1 MGRVVAIANQ
11 KGGVGK
17 TTTAINLAAS
27 LAAAER
33 SVLLVDLDPQGNST
47 KGLGVWGEP
56 GRGSTYDVLVNDRPL
71 TDVVLPTG
79 MDHLSLAPA
88 DRDLTGAEVE
98 LVARERREFRLRGA
112 IAPLRERFDH
122 IFFDCPPSLGIITLN
137 ALVAADGVLVPVQCE
152 YLALEGLSL
161 LMDTTRRVQS
171 SLHPGLRLEGIL
183 LTMYDERTVLSRQ
196 VADEVR
202 GHFGDHVFQTVVP
215 RNIRLGEA
223 PSHGLPV
230 LKYDIHSRGAE
241 AYLDLARE
249 YIRHDAEKSVGQGT
263 R

>member
-1 MGRVVAIANQ
+1 VGRVVAIANQ

-33 SVLLVDLDPQGNST
+33 SVLLIDLDPQSNST
-47 KGLGVWGEP
+47 KGLGVWGDL
-56 GRGSTYDVLVNDRPL
+56 GQGSTYDVLMNDRPL
-71 TDVVLPTG
+71 EDVILPTS
-79 MDHLSLAPA
+79 MEHLRLAPA

-98 LVARERREFRLRGA
+98 LVERDRREYRLREA
-112 IAPLRERFDH
+112 IAPLRERFQH
-122 IFFDCPPSLGIITLN
+122 IFLDCPPSLGILTLN

-183 LTMYDERTVLSRQ
+183 LTMYDDRTILSRQ
-196 VADEVR
+196 VSTEVR
-202 GHFGDHVFQTVVP
+202 QHFGERVFRTVIP
-215 RNIRLGEA
+215 RNVRLGEA
-223 PSHGLPV
+223 PSHGLPA
-230 LKYDIHSRGAE
+230 LKYDIHSRGSE

-249 YIRHDAEKSVGQGT
+249 YIRHDAEKSAGQGAG
-263 R
+263 